1 MTETLVWRPI
11 SAPFDVGAFGINA
24 YTAANE
30 GDELVEDH
38 TEESNGHE
46 EVYFVVA
53 GRAEF
58 TLGDETLDAPAG
70 TFVFIRD
77 PAVQRAAVAREPGST
92 VLAIGGP
99 RDEAFRPSAWEHYF
113 MAIPHAN
120 AGDWAKARDTV
131 LEGKDE
137 HGEHPGFLYNLA
149 CYEAQAG
156 DLDEAVEHADEGVR
170 ARPVAARARANG
182 LGPRS
187 VRDRLGSSA
196 RRRALPDA
204 ARGRLGLSRHAEN
217 RHASATRR
225 RIFSV

>member
-1 MTETLVWRPI
+1 MGSGWQTARLDELDSVPVTETLVWRPI
-11 SAPFDVGAFGINA
+11 RHRFDVGGFGINA

-30 GDELVEDH
+30 DDELVEDH

-77 PAVQRAAVAREPGST
+77 PSVQRAAVAKEAGST

-99 RDEAFRPSAWEHYF
+99 RDEAYTPSAWEHYF
-113 MAIPHAN
+113 LAIPHAR
-120 AGDWAKARDTV
+120 AGDWAKARDVV
-131 LEGKDE
+131 LEGKDD

-156 DLDEAVEHADEGVR
+156 DLDEAVEHAEKAFERDPSLREHAKKDSDVD
-170 ARPVAARARANG
+170 PI
-182 LGPRS
+182 
-187 VRDRLGSSA
+187 RDRLD
-196 RRRALPDA
+196 L
-204 ARGRLGLSRHAEN
+204 
-217 RHASATRR
+217 
-225 RIFSV
+225 